1 MSSQQTG
8 IRWVVSAFAP
18 ALLVFLQKVAL
29 GLCLLG
35 GYLGTPVGA
44 VGLLKRL

>member
-1 MSSQQTG
+1 MG
-8 IRWVVSAFAP
+8 FVGLNAVAP
-18 ALLVFLQKVAL
+18 ALLVFLEIVAL

-35 GYLGTPVGA
+35 RYLGTPVGA